1 MRDIL
6 SCREC
11 GATFSVH
18 PNDQKILDY
27 FDAPAPTLCATH
39 SLQQRLA
46 WRNERHLYK
55 RTCELCKKDMLAMY
69 SPRSYVTVYCR
80 ECWYGDGWDAMAYG
94 RDYDP
99 TRPFFDQWF
108 DLMRVV
114 PQFNVWHHGE
124 NANCEY
130 TNYISNN
137 RDCYLSFSIAGTE
150 GSLYCKNTDWSRDC
164 TDCLNVVKSE
174 LLYDCV
180 STGESYASVF
190 LTRCFKCT
198 NCYLGRDLSDC
209 QNCFGSVNLKHKQWC
224 WYNEQ
229 LTEDEYNSRLA
240 NALSNRESFENHK
253 RRFEEFALGFP
264 CECATIRNSEDVS
277 GEGISN
283 SKSIRSSFLIFD
295 GCENIGESYRV
306 AWQRKDV
313 YRSCYCGL
321 AGELNYEISTAP
333 HSSTSM
339 CSVICGD
346 SSLVFYS
353 ASVFNSADLFGCVGL
368 QKKQYCI
375 LNKQYTKEEYDSLK
389 QRMIQDMKEQGVWG
403 EFFPIALSPFGYNDS
418 LAQEFFPQSDIQ
430 ARARNWQW
438 EEDQGGAKGAETMQP
453 EAIPTMITDAD
464 ESLTKQILRCIIC
477 AKNYRIVKKELARL
491 KNVRLPVPL
500 ECGDCRLEKRME
512 RFIVPIL
519 YQRTCM
525 CTEHHLHHSSV
536 SCANEFETTYRPEG
550 KDIVYCKPCYQEL
563 QS

>member
-1 MRDIL
+1 MP

-11 GATFSVH
+11 NTQFSVH

-39 SLQQRLA
+39 SLQRRLA

-55 RTCELCKKDMLAMY
+55 RTCELCKKDILAMY
-69 SPRSYVTVYCR
+69 SPRSYVGVYCR
-80 ECWYGDGWDAMAYG
+80 ECWYGDGWDPMVYG

-108 DLMRVV
+108 DLMKAV

-124 NANCEY
+124 NVNCEY
-130 TNYISNN
+130 ANYISNN
-137 RDCYLSFSIAGTE
+137 KDGYLSFSITRTE
-150 GSLYCKNTDWSRDC
+150 GSLYCKNTDGSHDC
-164 TDCLNVVKSE
+164 TDCLNVVDSE

-180 STGESYASVF
+180 STTESYASAF

-209 QNCFGSVNLKHKQWC
+209 QNCFGCVNLKHKQWC

-229 LTEDEYNSRLA
+229 LTEDEYTRRLA
-240 NALSNRESFENHK
+240 NALYNRESFEGHMHRYK
-253 RRFEEFALGFP
+253 EFALGSP
-264 CECATIRNSEDVS
+264 CECVTIRNSEDAS

-283 SKSIRSSFLIFD
+283 SKSIRSSFFVID
-295 GCENIGESYRV
+295 GCENIGESYRI

-313 YRSCYCGL
+313 YRGCYLGL
-321 AGELNYEISTAP
+321 AGEINYELSTAP

-346 SSLVFYS
+346 SSLVCYS
-353 ASVFNSADLFGCVGL
+353 ASVFNSSNLFGCVGL

-375 LNKQYTKEEYDSLK
+375 LNKQYTKEAYDALS

-418 LAQEFFPQSDIQ
+418 LAQEFISQSEDQ
-430 ARARNWQW
+430 ARARSWQW
-438 EEDQGGAKGAETMQP
+438 ETDQGGTKGAETMQP
-453 EAIPTMITDAD
+453 EAIPVMIAHAD
-464 ESLTKQILRCIIC
+464 ESLKKEILRCVSC
-477 AKNYRIVKKELARL
+477 AKNYRLLKKELARL
-491 KNVRLPVPL
+491 KNMQLPVPL
-500 ECGDCRLEKRME
+500 ECTDCRLKKRME

-519 YQRTCM
+519 YHRVCM
-525 CTEHHLHHSSV
+525 CNERHLHHGYTHCS
-536 SCANEFETTYRPEG
+536 NKFETTYRPEG
-550 KDIVYCKPCYQEL
+550 KDIVYCKPCYQECL
-563 QS
+563 Q